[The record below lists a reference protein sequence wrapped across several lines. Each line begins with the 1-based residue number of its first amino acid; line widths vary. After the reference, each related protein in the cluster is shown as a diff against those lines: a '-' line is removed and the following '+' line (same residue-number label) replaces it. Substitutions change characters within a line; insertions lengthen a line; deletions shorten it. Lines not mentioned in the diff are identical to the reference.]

1 MDTDSDIETILQ
13 TNTLKTTTTTLPFIT
28 QNYFLY
34 LFVLLP
40 WQSS

>member
-34 LFVLLP
+34 HFVLLP
-40 WQSS
+40 